1 VTILVSLHKTHRRYT
16 DGKEIVE
23 VEGRTV
29 GECLQ
34 RLVKKYPPLEKEI
47 FKNGKLNPLIE
58 VYLDGASA
66 YPNELL
72 KSVKDGDKIDLVYM
86 LSSG

>member
-1 VTILVSLHKTHRRYT
+1 LSIEISLHKTHRRYT

-23 VEGRTV
+23 VEGQTV
-29 GECLQ
+29 GECLKN
-34 RLVKKYPPLEKEI
+34 LVKKYPPLDKEI
-47 FKNGKLNPLIE
+47 FKNGKLNSLIE

-66 YPNELL
+66 YPNELVRP
-72 KSVKDGDKIDLVYM
+72 VKDGDRIDLVYM